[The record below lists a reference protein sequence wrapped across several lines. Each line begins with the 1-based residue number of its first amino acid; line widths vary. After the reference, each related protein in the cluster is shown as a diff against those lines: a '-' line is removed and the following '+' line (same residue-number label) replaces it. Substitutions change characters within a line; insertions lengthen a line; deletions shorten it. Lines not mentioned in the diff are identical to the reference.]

1 MSVRTVERA
10 IVSKEQEWADRAK
23 RFVKAELKRADV
35 TYEEL
40 AQRLR
45 ESGLEE
51 TAASVANKLA
61 RGSFPATFFFAVMQ
75 AIGRE
80 HVNLAD
86 V

>member
-1 MSVRTVERA
+1 MGFAKSEAEIAERLA
-10 IVSKEQEWADRAK
+10 

-40 AQRLR
+40 AERLKGH
-45 ESGLEE
+45 GLEE
-51 TAASVANKLA
+51 TRNSIAAKLK
-61 RGSFPATFFFAVMQ
+61 RGSFPATFLIAVMA

-80 HVNLAD
+80 QVELAD